1 MGSAKRFFR
10 EERAVSVANV
20 SLIVAIDKVQ
30 LIERVG
36 KLTARKLERVL
47 SGVDPLQSRRVTR
60 RNPPPTPP
68 FQGGEKQKAAC
79 NKSPP

>member
-1 MGSAKRFFR
+1 MGSAKRLFR
-10 EERAVSVANV
+10 DGRNDSVANV

-47 SGVDPLQSRRVTR
+47 AGVDVVIGR
-60 RNPPPTPP
+60 
-68 FQGGEKQKAAC
+68 
-79 NKSPP
+79 